1 MADPVTAAIVGG
13 AALTKGVSGY
23 KAGQSSA
30 KSAMATAQ
38 YNKQIADINAQMEA
52 DRGRIT
58 RDITERNAEVIAD
71 RASYNAFALE
81 RQADQLEDQTDFD
94 LQIAERQY
102 DIFTAEKRAKWGNS
116 GVTMQGSPAT
126 VAFAD
131 AHAAAV
137 NLANIE
143 FRGKQAAAS
152 IDQTAAMTRYQ
163 GKSDYNATMQQA
175 YLQQYA
181 SDIQRANIINEGNMN
196 MYAGMSKAYQ
206 AKQQANAA
214 LVNGFAS
221 AVTAGVGA
229 YGGAGGFASGAST
242 PTAMAGSGKSA
253 FGAVPGPRTFGM
265 GTFGSGSTGQ
275 FASGNSNFN
284 FYGGS

>member
-1 MADPVTAAIVGG
+1 MDPVTAGLLVGG
-13 AALTKGVSGY
+13 AQAAQGVQGY
-23 KAGQSSA
+23 KAGQASS

-38 YNKQIADINAQMEA
+38 YNKQISDINAQMEA

-58 RDITERNAEVIAD
+58 RTITERNAEVIAD
-71 RASYNAFALE
+71 KASYDSFLLE
-81 RQADQLEDQTDFD
+81 RQADQTEDQTAFD

-102 DIFTAEKRAKWGNS
+102 DIFTSEKRAKWGNS

-143 FRGKQAAAS
+143 LRGKQAASS
-152 IDQTAAMTRYQ
+152 IDQTAAMTRYK

-175 YLQQYA
+175 LLQQYA
-181 SDIQRANIINEGNMN
+181 SDVQRANIINEGNMN

-206 AKQQANAA
+206 AQQQANSA
-214 LVNGFAS
+214 LVSGFTS
-221 AVTAGVGA
+221 AVTSGIGA
-229 YGGAGGFASGAST
+229 YGSAGGFASGAST
-242 PTAMAGSGKSA
+242 PTAMFNSGHSA
-253 FGAVPGPRTFGM
+253 VSVPGPKAQAW
-265 GTFGSGSTGQ
+265 SGIG
-275 FASGNSNFN
+275 
-284 FYGGS
+284 

>member
-1 MADPVTAAIVGG
+1 MAEPVSASTAAMLVGG
-13 AALTKGVSGY
+13 AEFTKGVSGY

-30 KSAMATAQ
+30 KSAMATAA
-38 YNKQIADINAQMEA
+38 YNKQISEINAQMEA

-58 RDITERNAEVIAD
+58 REITERNAEVIAD
-71 RASYNAFALE
+71 RASYDAFLLE
-81 RQADQLEDQTDFD
+81 RTADEQEAQTAFD

-102 DIFTAEKRAKWGNS
+102 DVFTAEKRAKWGTS

-143 FRGKQAAAS
+143 LRGKQAASS
-152 IDQTAAMTRYQ
+152 IDQTAAMTRYK
-163 GKSDYNATMQQA
+163 GHADYNATMQQA

-196 MYAGMSKAYQ
+196 VYAGMSKAYQ
-206 AKQQANAA
+206 AQQQANAA
-214 LVNGFAS
+214 LVSGFTS

-229 YGGAGGFASGAST
+229 YGQAGGFAPGTAST
-242 PTAMAGSGKSA
+242 PTGMVNSGATK
-253 FGAVPGPRTFGM
+253 FGVPTPRTFMSGM
-265 GTFGSGSTGQ
+265 HGIGDSTGSTTL
-275 FASGNSNFN
+275 FPHK
-284 FYGGS
+284 

>member
-1 MADPVTAAIVGG
+1 MDPVTAGLLVGG
-13 AALTKGVSGY
+13 AQAAQGVQGY
-23 KAGQSSA
+23 KAGQASS

-38 YNKQIADINAQMEA
+38 YNKQIADINAQMEE

-58 RDITERNAEVIAD
+58 RTITERNAEVIAD
-71 RASYNAFALE
+71 KASYDSFLLE
-81 RQADQLEDQTDFD
+81 RQADQTEDQTAFD

-102 DIFTAEKRAKWGNS
+102 DIFTSEKRAKWGNS

-143 FRGKQAAAS
+143 LRGKQAASS
-152 IDQTAAMTRYQ
+152 IDQTAAMTRYK

-175 YLQQYA
+175 LLQQYA
-181 SDIQRANIINEGNMN
+181 SDVQRANIINEGNMN

-206 AKQQANAA
+206 AQQQANSA
-214 LVNGFAS
+214 LVSGFTN
-221 AVTAGVGA
+221 AVTSGIGA
-229 YGGAGGFASGAST
+229 YGSAGGFASGAST
-242 PTAMAGSGKSA
+242 PTAMFDSGKTAIS
-253 FGAVPGPRTFGM
+253 VPGPKAQAW
-265 GTFGSGSTGQ
+265 SGIG
-275 FASGNSNFN
+275 
-284 FYGGS
+284 

>member
-1 MADPVTAAIVGG
+1 MEPMTAGLLMGG
-13 AALTKGVSGY
+13 AAGIQGVSGY

-38 YNKQIADINAQMEA
+38 YNKQIADINAKMEA

-58 RDITERNAEVIAD
+58 RSITERNAEVIAD
-71 RASYNAFALE
+71 QASYDAFLLD
-81 RQADQLEDQTDFD
+81 RQAIEQEAQTAFD

-102 DIFTAEKRAKWGNS
+102 DIFTSEKRARWGNS

-143 FRGKQAAAS
+143 LRGKQAAAS
-152 IDQTAAMTRYQ
+152 IDQTAAMTRYK

-181 SDIQRANIINEGNMN
+181 SDVQRANIINEGNMN

-214 LVNGFAS
+214 LVSGFTS
-221 AVTAGVGA
+221 AVTAGIGA
-229 YGGAGGFASGAST
+229 YGSAGGFAS
-242 PTAMAGSGKSA
+242 AGSTTTAGL
-253 FGAVPGPRTFGM
+253 GGGTMGPFNTLQ
-265 GTFGSGSTGQ
+265 SNSTGSFNAMGGGAGWQ
-275 FASGNSNFN
+275 FQ
-284 FYGGS
+284 

>member
-1 MADPVTAAIVGG
+1 MAEPVTAAVLGG
-13 AALTKGVSGY
+13 MQVAKGVSGY
-23 KAGQSSA
+23 KAGQASA
-30 KSAMATAQ
+30 SSAMATAA
-38 YNKQIADINAQMEA
+38 YNKQISDINAQMEA

-58 RDITERNAEVIAD
+58 RTITERNAEVIAD
-71 RASYNAFALE
+71 RASYDSFLLE
-81 RQADQLEDQTDFD
+81 READATEEQTLFD

-102 DIFTAEKRAKWGNS
+102 DIFTAEKRAKWGNT

-143 FRGKQAAAS
+143 LRGKQAAAS
-152 IDQTAAMTRYQ
+152 IDQTAAITRYK

-175 YLQQYA
+175 LLQQYA

-196 MYAGMSKAYQ
+196 MYAGMSQAYQ

-214 LVNGFAS
+214 LVGGFADGI
-221 AVTAGVGA
+221 TAGVQA
-229 YGGAGGFASGAST
+229 YNA
-242 PTAMAGSGKSA
+242 
-253 FGAVPGPRTFGM
+253 
-265 GTFGSGSTGQ
+265 
-275 FASGNSNFN
+275 
-284 FYGGS
+284 

>member
-1 MADPVTAAIVGG
+1 MAEPVSASTAAMLVGG
-13 AALTKGVSGY
+13 AEVTKGVQGY

-30 KSAMATAQ
+30 KSAMATAA

-58 RDITERNAEVIAD
+58 REITERNAEVIAD
-71 RASYNAFALE
+71 KASYDAFLLE
-81 RQADQLEDQTDFD
+81 RQADEQEAQTAFD

-102 DIFTAEKRAKWGNS
+102 DVFTAEKRARWGTS
-116 GVTMQGSPAT
+116 GVTMEGSPAT

-143 FRGKQAAAS
+143 LRGKQAAS
-152 IDQTAAMTRYQ
+152 TIDQTAAMTRYK
-163 GKSDYNATMQQA
+163 GRSDYNATMQQA

-206 AKQQANAA
+206 ARQQANAA
-214 LVNGFAS
+214 LVSGFTNAI
-221 AVTAGVGA
+221 TAGVGA
-229 YGGAGGFASGAST
+229 YDKAGGFGNPPVNATTTNLNYDPFSTMAFDDWLVQGGA
-242 PTAMAGSGKSA
+242 
-253 FGAVPGPRTFGM
+253 
-265 GTFGSGSTGQ
+265 
-275 FASGNSNFN
+275 
-284 FYGGS
+284 

>member
-1 MADPVTAAIVGG
+1 MVDPVTMAVVGG
-13 AALTKGVSGY
+13 GVAKGVSGY

-38 YNKQIADINAQMEA
+38 YNKAISDANAQMEK

-58 RDITERNAEVIAD
+58 RTITERNAEVIAD
-71 RASYNAFALE
+71 RASYDAFLID
-81 RQADQLEDQTDFD
+81 RQAGEYEAQTDFD
-94 LQIAERQY
+94 VQIATRQY
-102 DIFTAEKRAKWGNS
+102 DIFTAEKRARWGSS

-143 FRGKQAAAS
+143 LRGAQAQSS
-152 IDQTAAMTRYQ
+152 IAQSADMRRYQ

-175 YLQQYA
+175 VLQQYA
-181 SDIQRANIINEGNMN
+181 SDINRANLINEGNMN

-214 LVNGFAS
+214 LIGGLS
-221 AVTAGVGA
+221 DAVTGGVSA
-229 YGGAGGFASGAST
+229 YSAAGGFAPVSPST
-242 PTAMAGSGKSA
+242 PTGIFDSGATQFNMSGIAPKA
-253 FGAVPGPRTFGM
+253 HAWTPGI
-265 GTFGSGSTGQ
+265 
-275 FASGNSNFN
+275 
-284 FYGGS
+284 

>member
-1 MADPVTAAIVGG
+1 MPEPMTMALLAGG
-13 AALTKGVSGY
+13 AGLTKGVSGY

-30 KSAMATAQ
+30 KSAMATAA
-38 YNKQIADINAQMEA
+38 YNKQIADINAKMEA

-58 RDITERNAEVIAD
+58 SDIIERNAEVIAD
-71 RASYNAFALE
+71 KASYDSFLLE
-81 RQADQLEDQTDFD
+81 RQADQTEDQTAFD

-143 FRGKQAAAS
+143 LRGKQAAAS
-152 IDQTAAMTRYQ
+152 IDQTAAMTRYK
-163 GKSDYNATMQQA
+163 GKADYNATMQQA

-196 MYAGMSKAYQ
+196 MYAGMSQAYQ
-206 AKQQANAA
+206 ARQQANAA
-214 LVNGFAS
+214 LVGGFTDAI
-221 AVTAGVGA
+221 TAGVGA
-229 YGGAGGFASGAST
+229 YGSAGGFAGG
-242 PTAMAGSGKSA
+242 AGSGATPTGASLA
-253 FGAVPGPRTFGM
+253 PMGSFDTTQGFGFQGF
-265 GTFGSGSTGQ
+265 
-275 FASGNSNFN
+275 
-284 FYGGS
+284 